1 MQTRVDMSSKPISI
15 YELETDDK
23 RFLSPFCWAAR
34 FAIIHK
40 GLKPDVIPWHFQE
53 KDKIA
58 FSNQGLVSHPFMEE
72 PNLGCTSMELPNECL
87 GTCTYIWR
95 QGCKLCNRRDH

>member
-1 MQTRVDMSSKPISI
+1 MQICVNMSSKPISI

-40 GLKPDVIPWHFQE
+40 GLKPDIIPWHFQE

-58 FSNQGLVSHPFMEE
+58 FSNQGLVNHTLMMVPDMR
-72 PNLGCTSMELPNECL
+72 CTWAY
-87 GTCTYIWR
+87 GAA
-95 QGCKLCNRRDH
+95 K

>member
-1 MQTRVDMSSKPISI
+1 MQIRVNMSSKPISI

-40 GLKPDVIPWHFQE
+40 GLKPDVVPWHFQE
-53 KDKIA
+53 KDRIA
-58 FSNQGLVSHPFMEE
+58 FSNQGLVMHLFMMV
-72 PNLGCTSMELPNECL
+72 PNLRCTYMELHCEYPGNMHL
-87 GTCTYIWR
+87 
-95 QGCKLCNRRDH
+95 

>member
-1 MQTRVDMSSKPISI
+1 MQIRVNMSSKPISI

-58 FSNQGLVSHPFMEE
+58 FSNQGLVNHPFMMV
-72 PNLGCTSMELPNECL
+72 PDLRCTWAH
-87 GTCTYIWR
+87 GAA
-95 QGCKLCNRRDH
+95 K